1 MAVLKALQ
9 DEVAEVKDQVSGK
22 SGGGKS
28 SMIGLQKNYKKLK
41 TQLVNKNKK
50 EKVLKAEVVRLG
62 GSANLGDGIAP
73 SSRQQPR
80 HLSHGSGRRHAFAG
94 RDAQFRN
101 ASNHDGR
108 RAESRG
114 GGSGG
119 GGGDGSGDG
128 GGAGGCSRGCGGT
141 GSGQEKGGT
150 AGTGRGGGCGKGK
163 GGNGGEGGSGR
174 GRGGGKGS
182 RGYFGKG
189 YYSQR

>member
-1 MAVLKALQ
+1 
-9 DEVAEVKDQVSGK
+9 
-22 SGGGKS
+22 
-28 SMIGLQKNYKKLK
+28 MIGLQKNYKKLK
-41 TQLVNKNKK
+41 TQLANKNKK

-73 SSRQQPR
+73 SSRLQPR

-94 RDAQFRN
+94 RDAQFHN

-128 GGAGGCSRGCGGT
+128 GGAGGCGGT

-150 AGTGRGGGCGKGK
+150 AGTNSYGKGK
-163 GGNGGEGGSGR
+163 GGNGSERGSGW